1 MFQTSFS
8 ILEKKF
14 HLITQ
19 SNVNIEPVVC
29 NSHLRYPWRWCRRV
43 GRVGRVEVLDAGGV
57 GVSGA
62 KHQVEESA
70 QRCAE
75 SVI

>member
-1 MFQTSFS
+1 MEMVQ
-8 ILEKKF
+8 EGG
-14 HLITQ
+14 
-19 SNVNIEPVVC
+19 E
-29 NSHLRYPWRWCRRV
+29 
-43 GRVGRVEVLDAGGV
+43 GGEGGGVLDAGGV